1 MPAQDRIDQAAI
13 NTLRFLAVDAVEKA
27 NSGHPGMPMGA
38 APMAYALWDR
48 HLKHNPTHPD
58 WFNRDRFVLSAGH
71 GSALLYALLHL
82 YGYDLP
88 LDELKNFRQLHSKT
102 PGHPEYGETPGVEV
116 TTGPL
121 GQGFA
126 NGVGMA
132 LTERFLA
139 DEFNAEGHDVIDHYT
154 YAIVSDGDL
163 MEGVSAEAGALAGH
177 LNLGKLIYLYDQNCI
192 SIEGETDLAF
202 SERIATRF
210 DAQGWHVQHVEDG
223 TSVDDIDAAISAAK
237 EERGSPSLIC
247 VRTHI
252 GYGSPQQD
260 TAGVHGSPLGAD
272 DLQATKERLDW
283 PHEES
288 FYIPGDVLEH
298 TREAVARGK
307 YLESDWNDRVAQYR
321 AAHPD
326 RCSDFTTALDG
337 GLPAYDT
344 SAIPTF
350 DASDGPMATRKASG
364 IVLNKLAGRVCN
376 LVGGS
381 ADLAPST
388 KTHLDGYA
396 DFEAGKAGRNIHFG
410 VREHAMGSIANGM
423 AAHGG
428 VLPYTATFFTFSDYV
443 RPALRLAAL
452 MNLHNITIFTHD
464 SIALGEDGPTHQ
476 PVEHLMALRSIP
488 NFTVLRPADA
498 NETAAAWRVAADLSG
513 PSALVLTR
521 QGLPVLED
529 SIDTINEG
537 VAKGGYILEEAANDT
552 PDVILIGTGSEVDL
566 ARKARTQLA
575 AKGIHAR
582 VVSLPSF
589 ELFDQQPADYRDA
602 VLLPDVPKVAI
613 EAGITRGWHAY
624 VGDAGAVIG
633 LDRFGL
639 SGPGAAVYEELGF
652 TTDRVV
658 AAAQDVIHTTLS
670 TPASA

>member
-48 HLKHNPTHPD
+48 HLKHNPAHPD

-139 DEFNAEGHDVIDHYT
+139 DEFNAGGHDIIDHYT

-223 TSVDDIDAAISAAK
+223 NSVDDIDAAISAAK
-237 EERGSPSLIC
+237 EERSSPSLIC

-283 PHEES
+283 PHEEA

-307 YLESDWNDRVAQYR
+307 YLESDWNDRVEQYR

-337 GLPAYDT
+337 GLPAYNT
-344 SAIPTF
+344 STIPTF

-498 NETAAAWRVAADLSG
+498 NETAAAWRVAVDLSG